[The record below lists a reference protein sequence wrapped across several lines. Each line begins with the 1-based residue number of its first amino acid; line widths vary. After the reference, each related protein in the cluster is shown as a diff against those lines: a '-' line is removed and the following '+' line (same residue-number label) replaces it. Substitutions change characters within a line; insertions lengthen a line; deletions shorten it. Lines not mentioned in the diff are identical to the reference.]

1 MLKISE
7 KVKFQLRGKMNH
19 QHIHICGNENW
30 YTAIEYIRNS
40 TKVNA
45 SVPYHIFIL
54 FCREKYSDKNLL
66 FGRADGMVFPTTM
79 EVSTP
84 FATRMGLP
92 LLSHMVQRFYSES
105 HHGARQGILF
115 KNLNCHWNSNHPNS
129 QVSHHTILRWDT

>member
-1 MLKISE
+1 MITVGCLRLSE

-19 QHIHICGNENW
+19 QNIHICGNENW
-30 YTAIEYIRNS
+30 YTAIEHIRNS

-54 FCREKYSDKNLL
+54 FLQRKIWTSWWNSFSYSYGSLHDSICQQ
-66 FGRADGMVFPTTM
+66 DGAA
-79 EVSTP
+79 S
-84 FATRMGLP
+84 
-92 LLSHMVQRFYSES
+92 LLSHMVQRFCSES

-129 QVSHHTILRWDT
+129 QLSHHTILRWDT